1 MIDEVKKV
9 LIAKQDKGYQNFTS
23 TLTPNKKNIL
33 GVRIPEIRNIAKAIN
48 QENQLVFLDEND
60 FSYLELELIQAI
72 LIGQIKDIALAL
84 TYADAF
90 LPVIDTWNT
99 CDLFCGSFKLT
110 KKYQKIVWKW
120 LGHHQTSTNPM
131 TLRVIMVMMLLYF
144 LNNDYIDKVLDKLEI
159 IHADDYYFKM
169 GKAWL
174 LAEMTVKYPT
184 KSLTYLERKDMD
196 PQIKKMAIRKIKDS
210 FRISKTIK
218 DNL

>member
-1 MIDEVKKV
+1 
-9 LIAKQDKGYQNFTS
+9 
-23 TLTPNKKNIL
+23 
-33 GVRIPEIRNIAKAIN
+33 
-48 QENQLVFLDEND
+48 
-60 FSYLELELIQAI
+60 
-72 LIGQIKDIALAL
+72 
-84 TYADAF
+84 
-90 LPVIDTWNT
+90 
-99 CDLFCGSFKLT
+99 
-110 KKYQKIVWKW
+110 
-120 LGHHQTSTNPM
+120 
-131 TLRVIMVMMLLYF
+131 MVMMLLYF

-159 IHADDYYFKM
+159 IQADDYYFKM

>member
-1 MIDEVKKV
+1 MIDEVKKR
-9 LIAKQDKGYQNFTS
+9 LISKHDKKYQNFTS

-33 GVRIPEIRNIAKAIN
+33 GVRMPEIRNIAKAIN
-48 QENQLVFLDEND
+48 QDNPMRFLDEND

-72 LIGQIKDIALAL
+72 LIGQIKDIDLAL
-84 TYADAF
+84 TYATKF

-110 KKYQKIVWKW
+110 KKYPKIVWDW
-120 LGHHQTSTNPM
+120 LEHHQSSTNPM

-144 LNNDYIDKVLDKLEI
+144 LNDDYVEKVLDKLEI
-159 IHADDYYFKM
+159 INADHYYFKM